1 MLRPLFTAFAAGLLV
16 ALSITA
22 HAQTPQVFQTAPAD
36 SFLGEQFCFE
46 TNFSNTGAPGFGPY
60 LRLVVPP
67 GLIFDSAAVFG
78 SNAGVQNIGVF
89 PPAPGNQLT
98 DPNID
103 QQVTG
108 DEGSN
113 LIILSYPVGSVVTGG
128 PDLPA
133 EICLTIDPGAE
144 VGMSLPV
151 DITPVYQF
159 GDTATGDNGPIIGT
173 TVTPNVTPTVLLFGK
188 SDNTPESERP
198 PGTSWPYE
206 YRLSVDIANT
216 ATINPLV
223 IRDTLPDDFQFNGTV
238 NISGGVGCTATQT
251 PSLITPGGLLEVTCT
266 GNTVGTIGGGDVV
279 VTYQGSI
286 IDTLDETN
294 CVVENQVNNASAQGT
309 YVPLIGPSQ
318 PLSAILDSTIVAA
331 KHVAVQKGVSP
342 DLASPGAALVY
353 TLNFQVTDFGDASS
367 LVLTDTIPDGIDFD
381 SHGDLIVNGGSVPIV
396 PSVTVNPDFTT
407 TVVYDIAAVAGTLN
421 AGTAITLSYNALL
434 RQDFQDTGEPIL
446 SSDSLTNTVIADYDL
461 VQGASGCSDGSGAT
475 VDILPVGVNKQII
488 NPQPFYVPGEVI
500 QFRLTLNVPA
510 GDTQAIVFE
519 DFQPLPVIDVNDLD
533 LTFGTGD
540 IVLGPNDTA
549 GLAPTNITINPAQN
563 SLTIEWPNLSSTTP
577 EVIEVDVFAT
587 VNDDPFADGLFLTNI
602 LNVSTNNTP
611 GVTAVSTGPI
621 SFLVGAPNLVITKGV
636 LATDGNGLIE
646 PPPSILPVD
655 GDITGADAGDQITY
669 QITLENLGSAQAFDV
684 VVTDPFAPELTA
696 CNVASVTDGT
706 GSPLAS
712 SGSLDTGL
720 ILTDPLAANDENPAG
735 GGAPFGA
742 DTALITVNCTVI
754 ATIEPNASFFNTA
767 TADWASQP
775 GANDFPTISDDATVS
790 INDVG
795 LQKFFVV
802 SSEPG
807 TSDAANPPRATV
819 GEIVRYRL
827 ALRIPEGQITDLSL
841 LDSLP
846 GGLGFLDDG
855 TARAVFVSNG
865 AGLSASGF
873 GPIANVNGNAAGVGV
888 VASTSVTTPIPVS
901 AISGGPFGNG
911 TDPTFSFGTIT
922 NSDSDADD
930 EFLLVEFNALVRNVG
945 QINAGNNRNNS
956 FTALSGG
963 VSLADPSNN
972 AQIRIAEPQLN
983 VSKSAN
989 PTTGDAGDPITFT
1002 VTVANATGANI
1013 SPAYDVLL
1021 TDPLPTGLQ
1030 GLSVNSITPSG
1041 CPSLGATD
1049 NSTVA
1054 GLDIS
1059 FDQMV
1064 PGCSVAIEYTAD
1076 LGAGVAPGTTIT
1088 NTAAAVWTSL
1098 PGLNG
1103 TSTNPT
1109 GSSNTGTPGSNTG
1122 ERDSS
1127 GGVDD
1132 YSDSDPANV
1141 NIPGVGITK
1150 SVTATS
1156 ETETASGE
1164 FRPAIDDLVVG
1175 EQATFTIV
1183 ATVPEGTT
1191 PQVVITDTLPFANGV
1206 MRLDSAT
1213 VVSEGANL
1221 TATNSFPTG
1230 AISDAQLG
1238 DSVADTVI
1246 FDFGQ
1251 VINAADGVVDDNDR
1265 IAIEVIATLVD
1276 VPANVNGDALSNTAL
1291 VQFGPGLDAS
1301 DSAGI
1306 DVVEP
1311 ILQIEKDGSI
1321 TQGDADDPVTF
1332 TVTIQHA
1339 PNSAA
1344 DAQDLVFQDPLP
1356 AAMTLNLASISVIS
1370 GPNFDV
1376 NTSAGNT
1383 IALGW
1388 TDLTQAETIVLE
1400 YQATLTNAVAP
1411 GTTITNTGNI
1421 EWTSIAGPNP
1431 DERTNDASNSHQI
1444 LVTQPGLNKIVFAT
1458 SEPSTGS
1465 GEFGMPDDLTIGEQ
1479 VTYRFTVTLP
1489 EGTSTNDLVRD
1500 QLPTA
1505 TSVLEVVSSRVV
1517 RVGNNL
1523 SGVSLPAVGDPG
1535 VASDTNADTF
1545 NDRVEWTL
1553 GDVLN
1558 TPDGVATA
1566 DDELE
1571 FEVVAVVLD
1580 VAANQSGVV
1589 DQLNTASLITAD
1601 ITVSGTAP
1609 IDLVAPDV
1617 DLSKS
1622 VTNPADGFVDAGDTI
1637 TVRLEI
1643 DHTANST
1650 ADAFNLVLT
1659 DTLPADLTW
1668 VGDGTVNTN
1677 CPALMT
1683 DSLNAPIIVFDLP
1696 VLDQATDNCF
1706 IEYQAEVVATVS
1718 PGDTLTNNAVLDY
1731 DSTPVFVA
1739 GQTRREMSSD
1749 SATVTVLAP
1758 TLVKVAVDTSQP
1770 DTDSA
1775 QGNPALLDLTI
1786 GETVTYELTLVFP
1799 EGVTT
1804 NAVLTDLMP
1813 IAPGVIEVI
1822 GASVTSVGGN
1832 IGTSLPG
1839 TPVLTDAQLVDSFDD
1854 TATFDFGTVT
1864 NTPDGISNADD
1875 RITVEIVGR
1884 IVDVAANVDG
1894 IALTNTATL
1903 NFDGDGGGLTGTA
1916 DVEVVEPVTNLTKS
1930 MTLGEDGLVVITLT
1944 VENTGTAPVYDLRV
1958 IDAFDEAVWDLSGY
1972 GAVTVPTG
1980 FNLNLLPATPAA
1992 GQQTV
1997 EWVSDPGATSPDGT
2011 IPAGASVS
2019 VVFEIPLAVLP
2030 PNPNPLINEAD
2041 QTDASTLPGPDP
2053 NERDL
2058 PPDTDS
2064 TPLGVPTLAL
2074 SKSAALQ
2081 VDADVSSSVSA
2092 GDTLRYTLVLEN
2104 TGAASATNIVIDD
2117 VPDANTTLV
2126 VGSVTTSS
2134 GTVNVGNTIGDSVIQ
2149 VGIPSLAASGTVT
2162 ITFDVLINNP
2172 LPVGVEQVVNQAVL
2186 DSTELPPGQSDDPG
2200 PPGPDDPT
2208 VVPLADTAPD
2218 LTIVKDDGGVSST
2231 PGGTIVWTLDYANV
2245 GNQDATGV
2253 ELSDTVP
2260 ANSTFNAGAST
2271 AGWSCVPNTSP
2282 GSLCTLAIGALAA
2295 GDNGSATFAVTV
2307 DNILP
2312 AGVDDISN
2320 SASVNDDGN
2329 NGPDPT
2335 PGNNTDGDTTP
2346 VVVAPDLT
2354 IVKDDGGAS
2363 TVPGGTIAWT
2373 LDYANVGNQ
2382 GATGVELT
2390 DTVPTNTTF
2399 NAGASTAGWS
2409 CVPNTSAGSV
2419 CTLAIGTLAAGGNGS
2434 ATFAVTVDSQ
2444 LPAGVEEIVNS
2455 AAVGDDGS
2463 NGPDPTPGNNS
2474 DGDNTPVTAAPDLT
2488 IVKDDGG
2495 ASAVAGGTI
2504 AWTLNFAN
2512 VGDQGATGVV
2522 LTDSVPANTT
2532 FNAGASTAGWSCVPD
2547 NSAGSVCTL
2556 VIGALAAGGNGS
2568 ATFAVT
2574 VDSQLPAG
2582 VEEIVNSAAVGDD
2595 GSNGPDPTPGNNSD
2609 GDNTPVTAA
2618 PDLTIVK
2625 DDGGASAVAGG
2636 TIAWTLNFANVG
2648 DQGATGVELS
2658 DTVPAN
2664 TTFNAG
2670 ASTAGWSCVP
2680 DNSAGSVCTLAI
2692 GALAAGGNGSAT
2704 FAVTVDSELPAG
2716 VEEIVNSGAVG
2727 DDGSNGPDPTPGNN
2741 TDGDNTPVTAAP
2753 DLTLVKDDGGITA
2766 VPGGLVV
2773 YTLNYQNVGSQGA
2786 TGVEITDVV
2795 PPNSTFVP
2803 GSSSPGWSCTPDN
2816 LAGSS
2821 CVLAVGA
2828 VDAGGNGSVEFAV
2841 QLDDPLPLDFDTLP
2855 NTATIGDDG
2864 TNGPDPTPENNE
2876 SSTSTPITI
2885 DPALDIVK
2893 ELTDAPDPV
2902 TAGSVLEYTITATN
2916 TGNITLTNVIVTDN
2930 LITPTGG
2937 TTPCASVAPD
2947 ETCTLIGTYE
2957 VTPEDVENGQVV
2969 NTATADSDQTDPP
2982 VDTELTTPVAQ
2993 NPALELIKEAV
3004 LDDTSGN
3011 GLGDAGETINYTLTT
3026 TNTGD
3031 VTLTNVV
3038 VIDSLLDNL
3047 VCVPALPA
3055 TLAPGETIVCTGSLV
3070 IEIIDLNSAS
3080 ITNVATT
3087 SGQGPGGTPVDD
3099 GDSAITVLNTPMAI
3113 PTLSIWALLMLS
3125 LSLLI
3130 LGAGAQLRRNQV

>member
-1 MLRPLFTAFAAGLLV
+1 MPRFLFAAFAAGLLAV
-16 ALSITA
+16 VSSNAF
-22 HAQTPQVFQTAPAD
+22 AQTPQVSQTVPSD

-46 TNFSNTGAPGFGPY
+46 TNFSNAGGPGFGPY

-67 GLIFDSAAVFG
+67 GLIFDSADVFG
-78 SNAGVQNIGVF
+78 TGAGVQNIGVF
-89 PPAPGNQLT
+89 PPAPGNQLN

-103 QQVTG
+103 QPVTG

-113 LIILSYPVGSVVTGG
+113 LIILTFPIGSVVTGG
-128 PDLPA
+128 PDLPI
-133 EICLTIDPGAE
+133 EICLTIDPAAE
-144 VGMSLPV
+144 VGTPLPV
-151 DITPVYQF
+151 NITPVYQF
-159 GDTATGDNGPIIGT
+159 GDTPTGDNGPIVGMP
-173 TVTPNVTPTVLLFGK
+173 VTPNVTPTVLLFGK

-223 IRDTLPDDFQFNGTV
+223 ISDTLPADFQFNGTV
-238 NISGGVGCTATQT
+238 NISGGVGCTVTQT

-266 GNTVGTIGGGDVV
+266 GDTIGTVGNDVV

-294 CVVENQVNNASAQGT
+294 CVVENQINNASAEGT
-309 YVPLIGPSQ
+309 YVPPIGLPQ
-318 PLSAILDSTIVAA
+318 PLSAILDSTVVAA

-342 DLASPGAALVY
+342 GLASPGAALVY
-353 TLNFQVTDFGDASS
+353 TLHFQVTDFGDASS

-381 SHGDLIVNGGSVPIV
+381 SHGDLIVNGGSIPIV

-407 TVVYDIAAVAGTLN
+407 TVVYDISAVAGTLN
-421 AGTAITLSYNALL
+421 AGTAITLSYNAVL

-446 SSDSLTNTVIADYDL
+446 SSDSLINTVVADYDL

-488 NPQPFYVPGEVI
+488 NPQPFYVPGEQI

-549 GLAPTNITINPAQN
+549 GLTPTNITINPAQN
-563 SLTIEWPNLSSTTP
+563 SLAIEWPNLSSTTP
-577 EVIEVDVFAT
+577 QVIEVDVFAT

-611 GVTAVSTGPI
+611 GVTAVSTGPV
-621 SFLVGAPNLVITKGV
+621 SFLVGAPDLVITKGV

-646 PPPSILPVD
+646 PASSILPVD

-669 QITLENLGSAQAFDV
+669 QITVENIGSAQAFDI
-684 VVTDPFAPELTA
+684 VVTDLFAPELTA
-696 CNVASVTDGT
+696 CTVTSVTDGT
-706 GSPLAS
+706 GSPLANT
-712 SGSLDTGL
+712 GSLDTGL
-720 ILTDPLAANDENPAG
+720 TLTNPLAANDENPTG

-742 DTALITVNCTVI
+742 DTALIMVNCNVVATV
-754 ATIEPNASFFNTA
+754 EPNTSFFNTA

-775 GANDFPTISDDATVS
+775 GANDFPPISDDATVS

-795 LQKFFVV
+795 LQKFFVA

-807 TSDAANPPRATV
+807 TSDSANPPRATV

-841 LDSLP
+841 RDSLP
-846 GGLGFLDDG
+846 NGLSFLDDG
-855 TARAVFVSNG
+855 TARAAFVGNG

-873 GPIANVNGNAAGVGV
+873 GPIANVNGNAAGVGA
-888 VASTSVTTPIPVS
+888 VASTAVTTPIPGS

-911 TDPTFSFGTIT
+911 TDPVFSFGTIT

-930 EFLLVEFNALVRNVG
+930 EFLLVEFNALVRNQG
-945 QINAGNNRNNS
+945 PINSGNNRNNS

-963 VSLADPSNN
+963 VPLADPSNN
-972 AQIRIAEPQLN
+972 VQIRIAEPQLN
-983 VSKSAN
+983 VNKSAN
-989 PTTGDAGDPITFT
+989 PTTGDAGDTITFN
-1002 VTVANATGANI
+1002 VTVANASGANI
-1013 SPAYDVLL
+1013 SPAYDVLV
-1021 TDPLPTGLQ
+1021 TDPLPAGLES
-1030 GLSVNSITPSG
+1030 LSVSNITPSG

-1049 NSTVA
+1049 NSIVT

-1064 PGCSVAIEYTAD
+1064 PGCSVVIEFAAT

-1088 NTAAAVWTSL
+1088 NTADAVWTSL

-1103 TSTNPT
+1103 TTTNPT

-1122 ERDSS
+1122 ERDGS
-1127 GGVDD
+1127 GGIND
-1132 YSDSDPANV
+1132 YSDSGSSNV
-1141 NIPGVGITK
+1141 DIPGVGITK

-1156 ETETASGE
+1156 ETETGNSE
-1164 FRPAIDDLVVG
+1164 FRPAIEDLVVG
-1175 EQATFTIV
+1175 EQATFTII
-1183 ATVPEGTT
+1183 ATLPEGTT

-1213 VVSEGANL
+1213 VISEGANL
-1221 TATNSFPTG
+1221 TATNSFPIG
-1230 AISDAQLG
+1230 VISDAQLG
-1238 DSVADTVI
+1238 DSIDDTVS

-1251 VINAADGVVDDNDR
+1251 VINTADGVVDDNDR
-1265 IAIEVIATLVD
+1265 IVIEIVATLID
-1276 VPANVNGDALSNTAL
+1276 VPANVNGDELTNTVL

-1301 DSAGI
+1301 ATAGI

-1321 TQGDADDPVTF
+1321 TQGDAGDSVTF
-1332 TVTIQHA
+1332 TVTIEHA
-1339 PNSAA
+1339 SNSAA

-1356 AAMTLNLASISVIS
+1356 AGLTLNLGSINVTS

-1376 NTSAGNT
+1376 NTSSGNT

-1388 TDLTQAETIVLE
+1388 TDLMQAETIVLQ
-1400 YQATLTNAVAP
+1400 YQATLNNSVAP
-1411 GTTITNTGNI
+1411 GTTITNTGNV

-1444 LVTQPGLNKIVFAT
+1444 LITQPGLIKTVFAT

-1465 GEFGMPDDLTIGEQ
+1465 GEFGTPDDLTIGEQ

-1523 SGVSLPAVGDPG
+1523 SGSSLPAVGDPG

-1545 NDRVEWTL
+1545 NDRVEWSL

-1558 TPDGVATA
+1558 TPDGVTTA

-1622 VTNPADGFVDAGDTI
+1622 VTNPADGFVDAGDII

-1659 DTLPADLTW
+1659 DTLPTDLTW
-1668 VGDGTVNTN
+1668 VGDGTVNTD

-1683 DSLNAPIIVFDLP
+1683 DSMNAPIIVFDLP

-1775 QGNPALLDLTI
+1775 QGDPALLDLTI

-1839 TPVLTDAQLVDSFDD
+1839 TPVLTDAQLVDGFDD
-1854 TATFDFGTVT
+1854 TATLDFGTVT
-1864 NTPDGISNADD
+1864 NTPDGVSNAED

-1884 IVDVAANVDG
+1884 IVDVAANIDG

-1930 MTLGEDGLVVITLT
+1930 MTLAEDGLVIITLT
-1944 VENTGTAPVYDLRV
+1944 VENTGTAPAYDLRV
-1958 IDAFDEAVWDLSGY
+1958 IDVFDEAVWDLSGY

-1980 FNLNLLPATPAA
+1980 FNLNLLPATPVA

-1997 EWVSDPGATSPDGT
+1997 EWVSDPGAMSPEGT

-2030 PNPNPLINEAD
+2030 PDPNPLLNEAD

-2064 TPLGVPTLAL
+2064 TPLGVPTLVL

-2081 VDADVSSSVSA
+2081 VDADLSSSISA

-2117 VPDANTTLV
+2117 VPDANTALV

-2149 VGIPSLAASGTVT
+2149 VGIPSLAAAGTVT

-2253 ELSDTVP
+2253 ELTDTVP

-2271 AGWSCVPNTSP
+2271 AGWMCAPNTNP
-2282 GSLCTLAIGALAA
+2282 GSVCTLAIGALAA

-2312 AGVDDISN
+2312 AGVDEISN
-2320 SASVNDDGN
+2320 SASANDDGN

-2335 PGNNTDGDTTP
+2335 PGNNTDSDTTP

-2363 TVPGGTIAWT
+2363 AVPGGTIAWT
-2373 LDYANVGNQ
+2373 LNYANVGN
-2382 GATGVELT
+2382 
-2390 DTVPTNTTF
+2390 
-2399 NAGASTAGWS
+2399 
-2409 CVPNTSAGSV
+2409 
-2419 CTLAIGTLAAGGNGS
+2419 
-2434 ATFAVTVDSQ
+2434 
-2444 LPAGVEEIVNS
+2444 
-2455 AAVGDDGS
+2455 
-2463 NGPDPTPGNNS
+2463 
-2474 DGDNTPVTAAPDLT
+2474 
-2488 IVKDDGG
+2488 
-2495 ASAVAGGTI
+2495 
-2504 AWTLNFAN
+2504 
-2512 VGDQGATGVV
+2512 
-2522 LTDSVPANTT
+2522 
-2532 FNAGASTAGWSCVPD
+2532 
-2547 NSAGSVCTL
+2547 
-2556 VIGALAAGGNGS
+2556 
-2568 ATFAVT
+2568 
-2574 VDSQLPAG
+2574 
-2582 VEEIVNSAAVGDD
+2582 
-2595 GSNGPDPTPGNNSD
+2595 
-2609 GDNTPVTAA
+2609 
-2618 PDLTIVK
+2618 
-2625 DDGGASAVAGG
+2625 
-2636 TIAWTLNFANVG
+2636 
-2648 DQGATGVELS
+2648 QGATGVELS

-2664 TTFNAG
+2664 TTFNVG

-2680 DNSAGSVCTLAI
+2680 DNSAGSACTLLI

-2716 VEEIVNSGAVG
+2716 VDEIANSASVNDDGNNGPDPTPGDNTDGDNTPVTAAPDLTIIKDDGGASAVAGGTIAWTLNYTNVGDQGATGVVLMDTVPANTTFNAGASTAGWSCVPDASAGSVCTVAIGALAAGGNGSVTFAVTVNNPLPAGVEEIVNSASVS
-2727 DDGSNGPDPTPGNN
+2727 DDGNNGPDPTPGNN

-2753 DLTLVKDDGGITA
+2753 DLTIIKDDGGASAVAGGAIAWTLNYANVGNQDATGVELTDTVPANSTFNAGASTAGWSCVPDVSAGSVCTLAVGALAAGGNGSATFAVTVDNELPAGVDEIVNSAVVSDDGNNGPDPTPGNNTDGDNTPVTAAPDLIIVKDDGGITA

-2773 YTLNYQNVGSQGA
+2773 YTLDYQNVGSQGA

-2795 PPNSTFVP
+2795 PPNSIFVP
-2803 GSSSPGWSCTPDN
+2803 GSSSPGWVCTPDN
-2816 LAGSS
+2816 QAGSS
-2821 CVLAVGA
+2821 CVLAIGA
-2828 VDAGGNGSVEFAV
+2828 VDAGGSGSVQFAV

-2864 TNGPDPTPENNE
+2864 NNGPDPTPENNE
-2876 SSTSTPITI
+2876 SGTNTPINI

-2893 ELTDAPDPV
+2893 ALTDAPDPI

-2916 TGNITLTNVIVTDN
+2916 TGNLTLTNVIVTDD

-2947 ETCTLIGTYE
+2947 ATCTLIGTYE

-2993 NPALELIKEAV
+2993 NPALELIKEAM

-3011 GLGDAGETINYTLTT
+3011 GLGDAGETINYTITT

-3047 VCVPALPA
+3047 VCVPTIPA

-3070 IEIIDLNSAS
+3070 IQTVDLTSGAIN
-3080 ITNVATT
+3080 NVATA
-3087 SGQGPGGTPVDD
+3087 SGEGPGGTPVDD

-3113 PTLSIWALLMLS
+3113 PTLSMWALLMLG
-3125 LSLLI
+3125 LSVLI
-3130 LGAGAQLRRNQV
+3130 LGAGAQLRRSQI